1 MATHFGL
8 YVGLIVYTA
17 IGAKVGGIFSTITIS
32 LRNVNSESF
41 CYPSFLTDSGID
53 ISCDWRPH
61 TIVKR
66 NPRVPQIPKQKVG
79 HVDISFFISKGS
91 VWLGRVA
98 PLQNGVWIISF
109 LWSIQTKSHHPVSKS
124 FDGLANSFSGPVNY
138 WVWISPAPTY
148 YQLIK

>member
-41 CYPSFLTDSGID
+41 RYPSFLSDSGID
-53 ISCDWRPH
+53 ISCDTPPH

-66 NPRVPQIPKQKVG
+66 KLRVPQIQKQKVG
-79 HVDISFFISKGS
+79 HVDIY
-91 VWLGRVA
+91 
-98 PLQNGVWIISF
+98 F
-109 LWSIQTKSHHPVSKS
+109 L
-124 FDGLANSFSGPVNY
+124 
-138 WVWISPAPTY
+138 
-148 YQLIK
+148 YQKVQFG